1 MIIIPP
7 DPVACQV
14 EALQAGTVFKH
25 AGMKLAEVRRLDRH
39 VDQALSAFQYLK

>member
-14 EALQAGTVFKH
+14 EALQAGAVFKH

-39 VDQALSAFQYLK
+39 VDQALGAFQHLK